1 MTGKQRLHLTVT
13 VSPVD
18 QHDVALLLEFR
29 HIDQQL
35 KIAREERQLEQQ
47 QANRELIRN
56 LAHEIKNPLGGI
68 RGAAQLL
75 ERELDRPQLNE
86 YTQVIIGE
94 ADRLQSLVNRLLTPH
109 RLPNYRRTNVHEI
122 LVRVKG
128 VVQAEFPAIPIV
140 ADFDTSLPEIEADP
154 EQLTQAVLNIVRNAA
169 QALTGTTNGP
179 AIRLTTRVA
188 RYVTLAR
195 RRHRLAIAIA
205 VEDNGPG
212 IPSSIRE
219 RIFYPLV
226 SGREGGSGLGLTI
239 AQTFVAQHNGMIEC
253 ESQPGNTV
261 FRILLPFSG
270 QRSLEGRGM
279 NEENGAMYAYDYQPP
294 VGSTAKPIWIVDDDR
309 SIRWVLEK
317 ALAREGIPFKTFAS
331 AYEVLQALAVVAAA
345 GAGVRHPHAGRVGLD
360 AAEQGQ
366 GALAA
371 PAGDRDDRV
380 LRSGQRRRGVPGRR
394 VRISAEAVRRR
405 SRARVDPSRDDAD
418 AVGFAGRRRR
428 RSRRPRC
435 SGRRP
440 RCRRCSARSADC
452 RNRTRRC

>member
-1 MTGKQRLHLTVT
+1 MALATFAPRASHDAPIAYPGLELLATAVLMLDDERIIRYANPAAENLFELSRARLDGTPIAALFADAGPLVAAIESAAAKNSAFTEQEIELGVTGKAKLHLSVT
-13 VSPVD
+13 VSPLD
-18 QHDVALLLEFR
+18 ALDVALLLEFR

-109 RLPNYRRTNVHEI
+109 RLPSYRRTNVHEL

-169 QALTGTTNGP
+169 QALDGTTSGP
-179 AIRLTTRVA
+179 RVRMTTRVA

-195 RRHRLAIAIA
+195 RRHRLAIAID

-212 IPSSIRE
+212 IPPAIRD

-226 SGREGGSGLGLTI
+226 SGRAGGSGLGLTI
-239 AQTFVAQHNGMIEC
+239 AQTFVAQHNGTIEC
-253 ESQPGNTV
+253 ESQPGATL
-261 FRILLPFSG
+261 FRILLPFS
-270 QRSLEGRGM
+270 
-279 NEENGAMYAYDYQPP
+279 
-294 VGSTAKPIWIVDDDR
+294 T
-309 SIRWVLEK
+309 
-317 ALAREGIPFKTFAS
+317 
-331 AYEVLQALAVVAAA
+331 
-345 GAGVRHPHAGRVGLD
+345 
-360 AAEQGQ
+360 
-366 GALAA
+366 
-371 PAGDRDDRV
+371 
-380 LRSGQRRRGVPGRR
+380 
-394 VRISAEAVRRR
+394 
-405 SRARVDPSRDDAD
+405 
-418 AVGFAGRRRR
+418 
-428 RSRRPRC
+428 
-435 SGRRP
+435 
-440 RCRRCSARSADC
+440 
-452 RNRTRRC
+452 